1 VQKIDP
7 NRPFLAKNHVNVS
20 VNGLKRPDTVIIY
33 LRHFEWRP
41 HMKTPFIIAMA
52 IVLGI
57 IATNILIPKGT
68 RDFAD
73 MPMVEDKIDT
83 SQAAPTQVGGD
94 VPL

>member
-1 VQKIDP
+1 
-7 NRPFLAKNHVNVS
+7 
-20 VNGLKRPDTVIIY
+20 
-33 LRHFEWRP
+33 
-41 HMKTPFIIAMA
+41 MKTPIIIAVA

-73 MPMVEDKIDT
+73 MPMVEDTIDT